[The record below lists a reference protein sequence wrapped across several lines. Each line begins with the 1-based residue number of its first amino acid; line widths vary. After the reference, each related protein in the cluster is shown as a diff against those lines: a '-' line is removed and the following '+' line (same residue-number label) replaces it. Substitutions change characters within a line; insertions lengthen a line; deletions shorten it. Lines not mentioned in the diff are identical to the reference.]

1 MKFMRNTLLEANLGK
16 PSKLTTKVQHPGNCK
31 LNVLTALVI
40 FNETTA
46 AAAAAAIQCYLPD
59 ETSTDEFLKLFSIW
73 QIIASSKTAFSTNN
87 YLGNEAVNEDQK
99 PSFQE
104 AMAEWVQV

>member
-46 AAAAAAIQCYLPD
+46 AAAAIQCYLPD

-73 QIIASSKTAFSTNN
+73 
-87 YLGNEAVNEDQK
+87 
-99 PSFQE
+99 
-104 AMAEWVQV
+104 

>member
-1 MKFMRNTLLEANLGK
+1 MKFMRNTLLEANFRK

-46 AAAAAAIQCYLPD
+46 AAAAAIQCYLPD

-73 QIIASSKTAFSTNN
+73 
-87 YLGNEAVNEDQK
+87 
-99 PSFQE
+99 
-104 AMAEWVQV
+104 